1 MMIVQTQKLR
11 ALLQFEV
18 VARKKQE
25 NDRVP
30 HSMGWQRVVLGP
42 FRGGGPDFK
51 LAEGRA

>member
-18 VARKKQE
+18 VARKNK
-25 NDRVP
+25 RMIGFHIPWV
-30 HSMGWQRVVLGP
+30 
-42 FRGGGPDFK
+42 GGPDFK